1 MKAYLLL
8 VFFIFLST
16 SAVAANERYYRAD
29 GSEIL
34 YYLDNPEAENLLVIF
49 QGSDCNSVR
58 HMESVN
64 TIWQAFRPEA
74 ALLTIEKYGIGAK
87 LPYASGER
95 DDCPREYLQHDT
107 MAQRITDGVQ
117 IIEALKSSYRQVTLA
132 GGSEGGSIALS
143 VAAKISNL
151 HAVIALN
158 SGSSSFQHDVEYSI
172 QQTVPAASLDAALN
186 GFRQFI
192 MQIKESNEPFPVVVS
207 GHGYAFWKD
216 ALKRD
221 LLRPLREI
229 DATVVVVQTTAD
241 KSVDPKQTQQEIKRI
256 IAEGAT
262 NVTLEMIPG
271 LDHGFRDESGTS
283 RLREVVGAIAS
294 AIDGET

>member
-117 IIEALKSSYRQVTLA
+117 IIEALRPSYREITLA
-132 GGSEGGSIALS
+132 GGSEGGSIAIG
-143 VAAKISNL
+143 VAAQTPNL
-151 HAVIALN
+151 HAVLALN
-158 SGSSSFQHDVEYSI
+158 SGSSSFQHDVEFSI
-172 QQTVPAASLDAALN
+172 QQTVPTEQLDEVLN
-186 GFRQFI
+186 GFRQFVK
-192 MQIKESNEPFPVVVS
+192 QVKESNEPFPIEVS

-216 ALKRD
+216 AFARD
-221 LLRPLREI
+221 LLQPLREI
-229 DATVVVVQTTAD
+229 DAPVLVMQSAD
-241 KSVDPKQTQQEIKRI
+241 DESVDPERTRQEVKKI
-256 IAEGAT
+256 IAGGAK
-262 NVTLEMIPG
+262 NVTLKMMPG
-271 LDHGFRDESGTS
+271 LDHGFRDSSGTS
-283 RLREVVGAIAS
+283 RLREQIEYAATI
-294 AIDGET
+294 IKTK